1 MDMEAEEGE
10 VDLDEYDLEEDGED
24 NQSDEYSLK
33 QVDSKTNKN

>member
-24 NQSDEYSLK
+24 S
-33 QVDSKTNKN
+33 